1 MSYDITVKEYAIS
14 LCQACID
21 GKGRECHTPG
31 CALFLHSVDIPIHR
45 EVLTEIEPIW
55 DDDKL
60 VGYTI
65 AKAELTPSTS
75 AT

>member
-1 MSYDITVKEYAIS
+1 MSQVKEYAIY
-14 LCQACID
+14 LCQECID
-21 GKGRECHTPG
+21 GIGKECNTPG

-55 DDDKL
+55 DHDKL

-65 AKAELTPSTS
+65 AKAELTPGTS

>member
-1 MSYDITVKEYAIS
+1 VSYA
-14 LCQACID
+14 
-21 GKGRECHTPG
+21 G

-55 DDDKL
+55 DHDKL

-65 AKAELTPSTS
+65 AKAELTPGTS